1 MNHQS
6 SYQAPRSER
15 TSSSGSSYTTRG
27 HRNKKKNPY
36 NRTSWK
42 DNPILRSLVFYILPF
57 FVINGLIFFFAVYT
71 PSIELTVGD
80 TTDYQSVEV
89 SFRVKSLLPVKH
101 TTVTL
106 DSQPLE
112 VTKEGKEYHATLTS
126 NGVIQISTESI
137 NGMSRTVFEQV
148 NLLDDTPPTIEE
160 DYTLDSNFLTI
171 TVSDA
176 LSGVDYD
183 NIYGLDE
190 DHQQVEPFS
199 VDQST
204 GTVVFPM
211 NGNTIVV
218 HIQDFAGNVAEPSYS
233 IRVEGLDEGSESE
246 SDDEDESSSRDS
258 EDEDD
263 SSSTRE
269 TARSTTAARETT
281 RSTTAARETTR
292 STTAARETTRS
303 TTAARETTR
312 STTAARETTAPS
324 STAAA
329 GETTEAATVP
339 STTAPVPTAPTAAPT
354 TTASP
359 GPGGASGPGVSTTAA
374 SQPTEPAAPGGNGTA
389 DTIIPLD

>member
-80 TTDYQSVEV
+80 TTDYQSVNV

-160 DYTLDSNFLTI
+160 DYSLDSNFLTI

-190 DHQQVEPFS
+190 DHEQVEPFS

-269 TARSTTAARETT
+269 TARA
-281 RSTTAARETTR
+281 TTAARETTR

-329 GETTEAATVP
+329 RETTEAATVP
-339 STTAPVPTAPTAAPT
+339 STTAPVPTAPTAAPS
-354 TTASP
+354 TTAAP

>member
-1 MNHQS
+1 M
-6 SYQAPRSER
+6 
-15 TSSSGSSYTTRG
+15 
-27 HRNKKKNPY
+27 
-36 NRTSWK
+36 
-42 DNPILRSLVFYILPF
+42 
-57 FVINGLIFFFAVYT
+57 
-71 PSIELTVGD
+71 
-80 TTDYQSVEV
+80 EV
-89 SFRVKSLLPVKH
+89 AFRVKSLLPVKH
-101 TTVTL
+101 PTGTL
-106 DSQPLE
+106 DSHPLE
-112 VTKEGKEYHATLTS
+112 VTKEGKEYQATLTS
-126 NGVIQISTESI
+126 SGVIQISTESI

-160 DYTLDSNFLTI
+160 DYSLDSNFLTI

-190 DHQQVEPFS
+190 DHEQVEPFS

-233 IRVEGLDEGSESE
+233 IHVEGLDEDSEGE

-258 EDEDD
+258 ENEDD

-269 TARSTTAARETT
+269 TARATTAARETT

-292 STTAARETTRS
+292 STTAAKETTR
-303 TTAARETTR
+303 A
-312 STTAARETTAPS
+312 TTAARETTAPS

-374 SQPTEPAAPGGNGTA
+374 SQPTEPAAPDGDGLV
-389 DTIIPLD
+389 DTIIPLN

>member
-80 TTDYQSVEV
+80 TTDYQSVNV

-148 NLLDDTPPTIEE
+148 NVLDDTPPTIEE

-233 IRVEGLDEGSESE
+233 IRVEGLDEDSEDE
-246 SDDEDESSSRDS
+246 SGDEDEPSSSDS

-269 TARSTTAARETT
+269 TTRSTTAARETT
-281 RSTTAARETTR
+281 RSTTAAKETTR

-329 GETTEAATVP
+329 RETTEAATVP

-374 SQPTEPAAPGGNGTA
+374 SQPTEPAAPDGDGLV
-389 DTIIPLD
+389 DTIIPLN